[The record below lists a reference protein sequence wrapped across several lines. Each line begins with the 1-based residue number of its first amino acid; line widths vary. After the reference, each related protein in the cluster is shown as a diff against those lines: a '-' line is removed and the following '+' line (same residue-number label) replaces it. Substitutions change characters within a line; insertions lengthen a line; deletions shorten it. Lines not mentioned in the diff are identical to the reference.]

1 MWQYFQEYFWR
12 YSWIFLWFTM
22 LPTVQKRIPSVA
34 IFISLSSQPHF
45 NTHNNTHN
53 NDEDKGGILKWFLSK
68 KTISKTWMFFRI
80 QILFLSPDIQ
90 KLRLKSWTNVKK
102 REDFWLGK
110 NQQTQWLLQ
119 PDWIFFTWHIL
130 FTIPFAKYHLFAEGV
145 LHTFGKFGWR
155 CDESGD

>member
-1 MWQYFQEYFWR
+1 
-12 YSWIFLWFTM
+12 M

-102 REDFWLGK
+102 ERRFLTWQESADSVTSSTRLKFFHMAYTFYDTFCQISFVCRRSAPYFWK
-110 NQQTQWLLQ
+110 VWMTM
-119 PDWIFFTWHIL
+119 
-130 FTIPFAKYHLFAEGV
+130 
-145 LHTFGKFGWR
+145 R
-155 CDESGD
+155 